1 MYSKNCF
8 KIKISKFWKS
18 DSHTQFLSKCAKH
31 CKTKWMCCFDLDEF
45 FVYDE
50 KIRSKN
56 SMTHFLDRYQ
66 NYDALYIKWRLVG
79 HNGLENENNNKDIV
93 KQYTNMTCDFK
104 RVELPVKDHFN
115 KNLYWSANVQTKW
128 ICKTSV
134 IKNNMIL
141 LRNPHALIVKHND
154 VKLNIKKV
162 DWKIARLNHYYI
174 LSKNELSAKNCLQ
187 IIFERKTCK

>member
-1 MYSKNCF
+1 
-8 KIKISKFWKS
+8 
-18 DSHTQFLSKCAKH
+18 
-31 CKTKWMCCFDLDEF
+31 
-45 FVYDE
+45 
-50 KIRSKN
+50 
-56 SMTHFLDRYQ
+56 
-66 NYDALYIKWRLVG
+66 
-79 HNGLENENNNKDIV
+79 
-93 KQYTNMTCDFK
+93 MTCDFK